1 MYKEDLEINKF
12 ALDQE
17 WEKQASLYCEWGEKE
32 VEAQFNRDKLKE
44 QLDLT
49 RAEVDGKIRLMA
61 ARNNIKTTEAA
72 ISSEILKDANYQKAN
87 NDYLEAIK
95 QAKIFGV
102 AKEAFEHK
110 KKALEK
116 LTDLFLAGY
125 WAEPKEVAKDN
136 HTKMLERRLIKKNT

>member
-1 MYKEDLEINKF
+1 MYKEDLEIDKF
-12 ALDQE
+12 ALDKE

-32 VEAQFNRDKLKE
+32 VEAQFNKDKLKE

-49 RAEVDGKIRLMA
+49 RAEVDGEIRKSA
-61 ARNNIKTTEAA
+61 ARSNIKITEAA
-72 ISSEILKDANYQKAN
+72 ISAEILKSRDYQKAN
-87 NDYLEAIK
+87 NDYLEAIRD
-95 QAKIFGV
+95 AKIFGI

-125 WAEPKEVAKDN
+125 WAEPKQVTKDN
-136 HTKMLERRLIKKNT
+136 HTKMLERRLIKKNI